1 MIREDFK
8 TTHFVRVDS
17 KGLTDAFFVRVGSKG
32 LSKLALDSKGVI
44 CCKLGQFRVFF
55 VRIDSKGVRE
65 IVD

>member
-1 MIREDFK
+1 
-8 TTHFVRVDS
+8 
-17 KGLTDAFFVRVGSKG
+17 VGSKG